1 MAYRIASIVFIV
13 TVLCLPSTGALAQ
26 GANALPGE
34 YLHAKA
40 MDYYERGNHYVA
52 YKTFLK
58 SARWADKLS
67 QFNLGVMHFKGQGM
81 EADKARAW
89 AWFKLSA
96 ERGYPKMTRMV
107 EHVEKELG
115 DAQLERGRRILE
127 DELKPE
133 YGDAVAVPKA
143 TRRMEKERENITGSR
158 TGFVGNLDVLLPDG
172 TTMDGQSF
180 YKEGNWDYQLYIQ
193 REKRIFDALDR
204 GNVTLGE
211 FDIVEDE
218 EGGNGEGN
226 GGNGDSDR

>member
-1 MAYRIASIVFIV
+1 MAYRIASFAFIV
-13 TVLCLPSTGALAQ
+13 TILCLPSTWAHAQ

-67 QFNLGVMHFKGQGM
+67 QFNLGVMHYKGQGM
-81 EADKARAW
+81 EVDKPRAL
-89 AWFKLSA
+89 AWFKLAAQRDYPRMVRMVDAVSRKLTPQQIARA
-96 ERGYPKMTRMV
+96 ERIY
-107 EHVEKELG
+107 
-115 DAQLERGRRILE
+115 E

-143 TRRMEKERENITGSR
+143 TRRMEQERKNVTGSR
-158 TGFVGNLDVLLPDG
+158 TGFVGNLKVVLPDG
-172 TTMDGQSF
+172 TTRDGEQF

-204 GNVTLGE
+204 TNVTIGDFE
-211 FDIVEDE
+211 VKEDE
-218 EGGNGEGN
+218 D
-226 GGNGDSDR
+226 DSG